1 MPRLWFYFYL
11 FCIVAQLV
19 KNPPAMRETWVQS
32 LVWEDPLG
40 MGKATHPSILAW
52 RIPWTI
58 DIVHGVAKSR
68 TWLSDFHYFAWGLLS
83 FLNLWVDVFHQFWG
97 SLIHFFFK
105 YVFCPNFSLFFWN
118 SNNNH
123 LTLSQV
129 SFTICFASPQP
140 LPFVLQ
146 FRESLLPC
154 LQFPSL
160 LRVVSLYVHPVNAS
174 IPILRFFISRMSN
187 WFFLKVLFLCWH
199 YSPFTP
205 FVSLL

>member
-1 MPRLWFYFYL
+1 MIL
-11 FCIVAQLV
+11 FLFILYCGSVGKESTCNAGDLGSV
-19 KNPPAMRETWVQS
+19 PGLGGSPGDGKGF
-32 LVWEDPLG
+32 PLQYSG
-40 MGKATHPSILAW
+40 LENSTDY
-52 RIPWTI
+52 T
-58 DIVHGVAKSR
+58 VHGVAKSR

-97 SLIHFFFK
+97 SPIHFFFK

-129 SFTICFASPQP
+129 SFTTCFTSPQP
-140 LPFVLQ
+140 SHFVLQ

-154 LQFPSL
+154 LHFFFY
-160 LRVVSLYVHPVNAS
+160 VSGPYYVHPVNTS
-174 IPILRFFISRMSN
+174 ILILHFFISRMSN

-199 YSPFTP
+199 YSPFTH